1 MAMTIEKARLYEKY
15 RLPYAEQAVSD
26 LLAYVGPVKVIAD
39 IGAGTGQLAKL
50 FAGRS
55 KRIYAIEPDSSM
67 RQVAANALADFTS
80 TEVLTGSAEQ
90 TTLPDRSV
98 DLIVVGNAF
107 HRFKSEACDELQRI
121 LKPDGWIALFTYF
134 ITNRAL
140 ADLLFAN
147 FVAIESVASQL
158 DKTWHQLPTLAL
170 FGNSKVHTL
179 RYRQSRSD
187 DWTTFFGMACG
198 RLEAPTPGDED
209 FGRFAA
215 DNRDAFEA
223 FAVNGEIQ
231 IEYETQVTFG
241 QPLVQPTV
249 FG

>member
-15 RLPYAEQAVSD
+15 RLPYAGQAVND
-26 LLAYVGPVKVIAD
+26 LLAYIGPVKVIAD

-55 KRIYAIEPDSSM
+55 HRIYAVEPDRAM
-67 RQVAANALADFTS
+67 RQIASDVLADFTS
-80 TEVLTGSAEQ
+80 TEVLAGSAEQ
-90 TTLPDRSV
+90 TSLPERSV

-107 HRFKSEACDELQRI
+107 HRFEPEACNELQRI
-121 LKPDGWIALFTYF
+121 LKPDGWIALFTYL
-134 ITNRAL
+134 ITNHAL

-147 FVAIESVASQL
+147 FAALKSVASQL
-158 DKTWHQLPTLAL
+158 DKTWHEVPTLAL
-170 FGNSKVHTL
+170 FGNGNVHTL
-179 RYRQSRSD
+179 RYQQRRTD

-231 IEYETQVTFG
+231 IEYETQVRFG

-249 FG
+249 FS